1 MWRAK
6 ARPRL
11 WPNPR
16 EVRDRTLSDFVREA
30 MDEKLARLE
39 HELLADE
46 VERYCA
52 AGHGEE
58 DGELIAAQ
66 AVEPIVRSKT
76 GRKEGSCVAVSSG
89 GAVRRCPG
97 ARGNVAPSSWCHT
110 TCSTPIMATR
120 K

>member
-1 MWRAK
+1 MPILVHRDSVTIMGTKRRTVISAEAAHVRRAG
-6 ARPRL
+6 ALVAAGRY
-11 WPNPR
+11 
-16 EVRDRTLSDFVREA
+16 RTLSDFVREA

-66 AVEPIVRSKT
+66 AVEPSARSQT
-76 GRKEGSCVAVSSG
+76 GR
-89 GAVRRCPG
+89 RR
-97 ARGNVAPSSWCHT
+97 
-110 TCSTPIMATR
+110 TR
-120 K
+120 ASR

>member
-1 MWRAK
+1 MISADAAHVRRAE
-6 ARPRL
+6 ALVAAGRY
-11 WPNPR
+11 
-16 EVRDRTLSDFVREA
+16 RTLSDFVREA

-66 AVEPIVRSKT
+66 AVEPSARSKT
-76 GRKEGSCVAVSSG
+76 GR
-89 GAVRRCPG
+89 RR
-97 ARGNVAPSSWCHT
+97 
-110 TCSTPIMATR
+110 TR
-120 K
+120 ASR